1 VIKIDFEKGKGLI
14 PVIIQPKPSIFT
26 VDGRRLI
33 KNYHLFIRLSISPSR
48 MEQGTWGIAQKY
60 SVKRLNLKILPNR
73 DKLVGMIRLSLFL
86 PIGIVAISTA
96 SIFIKLCDA
105 PALIIATYRLVLA
118 SLILSPFAFHKKPWR
133 GWEKKAW
140 GWILL
145 SGLLLSLHFALW
157 IASLKYTSVASSV
170 VLVTTHPI
178 FVGVGGLLFL
188 KERPGL
194 NLITGIALSVLGSGL
209 IGYGDMGL
217 SREALIGDGLALL
230 GAIAASGYLLV
241 GGKVRKDQ
249 NLFSYIFPVYSTAGL
264 ILILF
269 SNVFKEPFFGYSPST
284 YFYLFLLALVPQLIG
299 HTTFN
304 WALRYLP
311 ASMVAIAILGE
322 PIGSTLLAYVV
333 LGEGLTVWKILGGIS
348 IFAGILVALR
358 KEALRYKSVS

>member
-1 VIKIDFEKGKGLI
+1 ML
-14 PVIIQPKPSIFT
+14 
-26 VDGRRLI
+26 RL
-33 KNYHLFIRLSISPSR
+33 Y
-48 MEQGTWGIAQKY
+48 T
-60 SVKRLNLKILPNR
+60 
-73 DKLVGMIRLSLFL
+73 FL
-86 PIGIVAISTA
+86 PIGIIAISTA

-105 PALIIATYRLVLA
+105 PVLIIATYRLILA
-118 SLILSPFAFHKKPWR
+118 SLMLSPVAGYKKPWK
-133 GWEKKAW
+133 GWERNAL
-140 GWILL
+140 GWLFL

-170 VLVTTHPI
+170 VLVTTHPM

-188 KERPGL
+188 KERLGL
-194 NLITGIALSVLGSGL
+194 NLIIGIALSVLGSGL
-209 IGYGDMGL
+209 ISYGDMTL

-241 GGKVRKDQ
+241 GRKVRKDQ
-249 NLFSYIFPVYSTAGL
+249 DLFSYIFPVYSMAGL

-269 SNVFKEPFFGYSPST
+269 SLIFREPLFGYSSST

-311 ASMVAIAILGE
+311 ASMVAVAILGE
-322 PIGSTLLAYVV
+322 PVGSSILAYFV

-348 IFAGILVALR
+348 IFAGILIAL
-358 KEALRYKSVS
+358 KKKA